1 MKYHAMLLSGPVLSL
16 LATLGVAQQP
26 HYRVIDL
33 GPTDNPFSMASG
45 LNNNG
50 LITGS
55 ETASDGTTQ
64 HAVIWYGGYSSE
76 TSAIPGWVA

>member
-1 MKYHAMLLSGPVLSL
+1 MKLTMLLSTPAVSL

-26 HYRVIDL
+26 HYKVIDL
-33 GPTDNPFSMASG
+33 GPPDNPFSMASG

-55 ETASDGTTQ
+55 ETAQTAQ
-64 HAVIWYGGYSSE
+64 AASSMI
-76 TSAIPGWVA
+76 SVWC